1 MQQEKI
7 YRAELTACFGDPVD
21 ENPTGVIEEAGYKT
35 LGLNYRYLTVR
46 VEKDRLPDAVNGA
59 RAMGFRGFNL
69 TIPHK
74 VAVIPLLDELTE
86 AARLIGAVNTV
97 ISENGKLIG
106 ENTDGKGFLT
116 SLRDNGIDPAGKTIT
131 LLGAGGAA
139 RAVSVEL
146 ALAGARHINIIN
158 RGEERGMELASAV
171 SERTNAAA
179 SYFRW
184 IPQVSIPEE
193 TNILVQCTNIGLFPD
208 VTGKPDV
215 NYDTLRPEMV
225 AADVVVGQSAVEE
238 EPCVLVQQPVGEEG
252 AARLA
257 PLHDVAVGGVEDA
270 VLVEAILLDA
280 VVIVSGGLAAVNYPP
295 DSAFKKC
302 MYRIIKQTEGNQRM
316 LVLLFYRLCGLLKAG
331 KHGAFTARQMLA

>member
-46 VEKDRLPDAVNGA
+46 VEKDRLPDAVNGT

-225 AADVVVGQSAVEE
+225 AADVVFNRPDTPFLQEAARRGLKTITGLGMLVNQAALNFKLWTGQDA
-238 EPCVLVQQPVGEEG
+238 PVGVMTE
-252 AARLA
+252 ALAREF
-257 PLHDVAVGGVEDA
+257 G
-270 VLVEAILLDA
+270 LD
-280 VVIVSGGLAAVNYPP
+280 P
-295 DSAFKKC
+295 
-302 MYRIIKQTEGNQRM
+302 
-316 LVLLFYRLCGLLKAG
+316 
-331 KHGAFTARQMLA
+331 

>member
-1 MQQEKI
+1 LQQEKI

-158 RGEERGMELASAV
+158 RSEERGMELASAI

-225 AADVVVGQSAVEE
+225 AADVVFNRPDTPFLQEAARRSLKTITGLGMLVNQAALNFKLWTGQDA
-238 EPCVLVQQPVGEEG
+238 PVGVMTE
-252 AARLA
+252 ALAREF
-257 PLHDVAVGGVEDA
+257 G
-270 VLVEAILLDA
+270 LD
-280 VVIVSGGLAAVNYPP
+280 P
-295 DSAFKKC
+295 
-302 MYRIIKQTEGNQRM
+302 
-316 LVLLFYRLCGLLKAG
+316 
-331 KHGAFTARQMLA
+331 

>member
-21 ENPTGVIEEAGYKT
+21 ENPTGVIEEAGYEA

-46 VEKDRLPDAVNGA
+46 VEKDRLADAVNGA

-97 ISENGKLIG
+97 VSENGKLIG

-116 SLRDNGIDPAGKTIT
+116 SLRENGIDPAGKTVT

-139 RAVSVEL
+139 RAVSIEL
-146 ALAGARHINIIN
+146 ALAGAGHINIIN
-158 RGEERGMELASAV
+158 RSEERGRELATSV
-171 SERTNAAA
+171 SEKTKATA
-179 SYFRW
+179 SYIPW
-184 IPQVSIPEE
+184 IRQVRIPAD
-193 TNILVQCTNIGLFPD
+193 TDILVQCTNIGLFPD

-215 NYDTLRPEMV
+215 DYDSLRPGTV
-225 AADVVVGQSAVEE
+225 AADVVFNRPETPFLQ
-238 EPCVLVQQPVGEEG
+238 
-252 AARLA
+252 
-257 PLHDVAVGGVEDA
+257 
-270 VLVEAILLDA
+270 EA
-280 VVIVSGGLAAVNYPP
+280 GRRGLKTV
-295 DSAFKKC
+295 
-302 MYRIIKQTEGNQRM
+302 TGLGM
-316 LVLLFYRLCGLLKAG
+316 LVNQAALNFRLWTGADAPVQVMTEALAKEFGLNP
-331 KHGAFTARQMLA
+331 

>member
-158 RGEERGMELASAV
+158 RSEERGMELASAV

-225 AADVVVGQSAVEE
+225 AADVVFNRPDTPFLQEAARRGLKTITGLGM
-238 EPCVLVQQPVGEEG
+238 LVNQAALNFKLWTGPDAPVGVMTE
-252 AARLA
+252 ALAREF
-257 PLHDVAVGGVEDA
+257 G
-270 VLVEAILLDA
+270 LD
-280 VVIVSGGLAAVNYPP
+280 P
-295 DSAFKKC
+295 
-302 MYRIIKQTEGNQRM
+302 
-316 LVLLFYRLCGLLKAG
+316 
-331 KHGAFTARQMLA
+331 

>member
-97 ISENGKLIG
+97 ISENGELIG

-158 RGEERGMELASAV
+158 RSEERGMELASAV

-225 AADVVVGQSAVEE
+225 AADVVFNRPDTPFLQEAARRGLKTITGLGMLVNQAALNFKLWTGQDA
-238 EPCVLVQQPVGEEG
+238 PVGVMTE
-252 AARLA
+252 ALAREF
-257 PLHDVAVGGVEDA
+257 G
-270 VLVEAILLDA
+270 LD
-280 VVIVSGGLAAVNYPP
+280 P
-295 DSAFKKC
+295 
-302 MYRIIKQTEGNQRM
+302 
-316 LVLLFYRLCGLLKAG
+316 
-331 KHGAFTARQMLA
+331 

>member
-1 MQQEKI
+1 MEKEKN

-21 ENPTGVIEEAGYKT
+21 ENPTCVIEEAGYAA
-35 LGLNYRYLTVR
+35 LGLNYRYLTIR
-46 VEKDRLPDAVNGA
+46 VPKDRLPDAVAGA

-97 ISENGKLIG
+97 VSENGKLIG

-116 SLRDNGIDPAGKTIT
+116 SLRENGIDPAGKTVT

-158 RGEERGMELASAV
+158 RSEARGTELASAV
-171 SERTNAAA
+171 GERTGSTAA
-179 SYFRW
+179 Y
-184 IPQVSIPEE
+184 IPWTAQVSVPQD
-193 TNILVQCTNIGLFPD
+193 TDILVQCTNIGLYPD

-215 NYDTLRPEMV
+215 DYSSLHPGMV
-225 AADVVVGQSAVEE
+225 AADVVFNRPDTLFLQECA
-238 EPCVLVQQPVGEEG
+238 Q
-252 AARLA
+252 R
-257 PLHDVAVGGVEDA
+257 
-270 VLVEAILLDA
+270 
-280 VVIVSGGLAAVNYPP
+280 GL
-295 DSAFKKC
+295 KT
-302 MYRIIKQTEGNQRM
+302 ITGLGM
-316 LVLLFYRLCGLLKAG
+316 LVNQAAMNLKLWTGKEAPVEIMTKALAKEFGL
-331 KHGAFTARQMLA
+331 

>member
-21 ENPTGVIEEAGYKT
+21 ENPTGVIEEAGYEA

-97 ISENGKLIG
+97 VSENGKLIG

-116 SLRDNGIDPAGKTIT
+116 SLRENGIDPAGKTVT

-139 RAVSVEL
+139 RAVSIEL
-146 ALAGARHINIIN
+146 ALVGARQINIIN
-158 RGEERGMELASAV
+158 RSEARGAELASSV
-171 SERTNAAA
+171 SEKTKAAA
-179 SYFRW
+179 VYLPW
-184 IPQVSIPEE
+184 IRQIRIPAE
-193 TNILVQCTNIGLFPD
+193 TDILVQCTNIGLFPD

-215 NYDTLRPEMV
+215 DYDSLRPGMV
-225 AADVVVGQSAVEE
+225 VADVVFNRPETPFLQE
-238 EPCVLVQQPVGEEG
+238 
-252 AARLA
+252 AARR
-257 PLHDVAVGGVEDA
+257 
-270 VLVEAILLDA
+270 
-280 VVIVSGGLAAVNYPP
+280 GL
-295 DSAFKKC
+295 KT
-302 MYRIIKQTEGNQRM
+302 ITGLGM
-316 LVLLFYRLCGLLKAG
+316 LVNQAALNFRLWTDAEAPVRVMTEALAKEFGLN
-331 KHGAFTARQMLA
+331 

>member
-158 RGEERGMELASAV
+158 RSEERGMELASAV

-225 AADVVVGQSAVEE
+225 AADVVFNRPDTPFLQEAARRGLKTITGLGMLVNQAALNFKLWTGQDA
-238 EPCVLVQQPVGEEG
+238 PVGVMTE
-252 AARLA
+252 ALAREF
-257 PLHDVAVGGVEDA
+257 G
-270 VLVEAILLDA
+270 LD
-280 VVIVSGGLAAVNYPP
+280 P
-295 DSAFKKC
+295 
-302 MYRIIKQTEGNQRM
+302 
-316 LVLLFYRLCGLLKAG
+316 
-331 KHGAFTARQMLA
+331 

>member
-21 ENPTGVIEEAGYKT
+21 ENPTGVIEEAGYEA

-46 VEKDRLPDAVNGA
+46 VEKDHLPDAVNGA

-74 VAVIPLLDELTE
+74 VAVIPLLDGLTE

-97 ISENGKLIG
+97 VSESGKLIG

-116 SLRDNGIDPAGKTIT
+116 SLRENGIDPCGKTVT

-139 RAVSVEL
+139 RAVSIEL
-146 ALAGARHINIIN
+146 ALAGAEHINIIN
-158 RGEERGMELASAV
+158 RSEARGTELASAV
-171 SERTNAAA
+171 SERTNASA
-179 SYFRW
+179 SYIRW
-184 IPQVSIPEE
+184 TPKVRIPEK

-215 NYDTLRPEMV
+215 DYDSLHPGMV
-225 AADVVVGQSAVEE
+225 AADVVFNRPETLFLQEAARRGLKTITGLGM
-238 EPCVLVQQPVGEEG
+238 LVNQAALNFRLWTGADAPVGIMTE
-252 AARLA
+252 ALA
-257 PLHDVAVGGVEDA
+257 KEFG
-270 VLVEAILLDA
+270 LD
-280 VVIVSGGLAAVNYPP
+280 L
-295 DSAFKKC
+295 
-302 MYRIIKQTEGNQRM
+302 
-316 LVLLFYRLCGLLKAG
+316 
-331 KHGAFTARQMLA
+331 

>member
-21 ENPTGVIEEAGYKT
+21 ENPTGVIEEAGYEA

-86 AARLIGAVNTV
+86 AARLIGAVKTV
-97 ISENGKLIG
+97 VSENGKLIG

-116 SLRDNGIDPAGKTIT
+116 SLRENGIDPAGKTVT

-139 RAVSVEL
+139 RAVSIEL
-146 ALAGARHINIIN
+146 ALAGARQINIIN
-158 RGEERGMELASAV
+158 RSEARGAELASSV
-171 SERTNAAA
+171 SEKTKAAA
-179 SYFRW
+179 VYLPW
-184 IPQVSIPEE
+184 IRQIRIPAE
-193 TNILVQCTNIGLFPD
+193 TDILVQCTNIGLFPD

-215 NYDTLRPEMV
+215 DYDSLRPGMV
-225 AADVVVGQSAVEE
+225 AADVVFNRPETPFLQE
-238 EPCVLVQQPVGEEG
+238 
-252 AARLA
+252 AARR
-257 PLHDVAVGGVEDA
+257 
-270 VLVEAILLDA
+270 
-280 VVIVSGGLAAVNYPP
+280 GL
-295 DSAFKKC
+295 KT
-302 MYRIIKQTEGNQRM
+302 ITGLGM
-316 LVLLFYRLCGLLKAG
+316 LVNQAALNFRLWTDAEAPVRVMTEALAKEFGLN
-331 KHGAFTARQMLA
+331 

>member
-215 NYDTLRPEMV
+215 KYDTLRPEMV
-225 AADVVVGQSAVEE
+225 AADVVFNRPDTPFLQEAARRGLKTITGLGMLVNQAALNFKLWTGQDA
-238 EPCVLVQQPVGEEG
+238 PVGVMTE
-252 AARLA
+252 ALAREF
-257 PLHDVAVGGVEDA
+257 G
-270 VLVEAILLDA
+270 LD
-280 VVIVSGGLAAVNYPP
+280 P
-295 DSAFKKC
+295 
-302 MYRIIKQTEGNQRM
+302 
-316 LVLLFYRLCGLLKAG
+316 
-331 KHGAFTARQMLA
+331 

>member
-106 ENTDGKGFLT
+106 ENMDGKGFLT

-158 RGEERGMELASAV
+158 RSEERGMELASAV

-225 AADVVVGQSAVEE
+225 AADVVFNRPDTPFLQEAARRGLKTITGLGMLVNQAALNFKLWTGQDA
-238 EPCVLVQQPVGEEG
+238 PVGVMTE
-252 AARLA
+252 ALAREF
-257 PLHDVAVGGVEDA
+257 G
-270 VLVEAILLDA
+270 LD
-280 VVIVSGGLAAVNYPP
+280 P
-295 DSAFKKC
+295 
-302 MYRIIKQTEGNQRM
+302 
-316 LVLLFYRLCGLLKAG
+316 
-331 KHGAFTARQMLA
+331 

>member
-21 ENPTGVIEEAGYKT
+21 ENPTGVIEEAGYEA

-97 ISENGKLIG
+97 VSENGKLIG

-116 SLRDNGIDPAGKTIT
+116 SLRENGIDPAGKTVT

-139 RAVSVEL
+139 RAVSIEL
-146 ALAGARHINIIN
+146 ALVGARQINIIN
-158 RGEERGMELASAV
+158 RSEARGAELASSV
-171 SERTNAAA
+171 SEKTKAAA
-179 SYFRW
+179 VYLPW
-184 IPQVSIPEE
+184 IRQIRIPAE
-193 TNILVQCTNIGLFPD
+193 TDILVQCTNIGLFPD

-215 NYDTLRPEMV
+215 DYDSLRPGMI
-225 AADVVVGQSAVEE
+225 AADVVFNRPETPFLQE
-238 EPCVLVQQPVGEEG
+238 
-252 AARLA
+252 AARR
-257 PLHDVAVGGVEDA
+257 
-270 VLVEAILLDA
+270 
-280 VVIVSGGLAAVNYPP
+280 GL
-295 DSAFKKC
+295 KT
-302 MYRIIKQTEGNQRM
+302 ITGLGM
-316 LVLLFYRLCGLLKAG
+316 LVNQAALNFRLWTDAEAPVRVMTEALAKEFGLN
-331 KHGAFTARQMLA
+331 

>member
-225 AADVVVGQSAVEE
+225 AADVAFNRPDTPFLQEAARRGLKTITGLGMLVNQAALNFKLWTGQDA
-238 EPCVLVQQPVGEEG
+238 PVGVMTE
-252 AARLA
+252 ALAREF
-257 PLHDVAVGGVEDA
+257 G
-270 VLVEAILLDA
+270 LD
-280 VVIVSGGLAAVNYPP
+280 P
-295 DSAFKKC
+295 
-302 MYRIIKQTEGNQRM
+302 
-316 LVLLFYRLCGLLKAG
+316 
-331 KHGAFTARQMLA
+331 